1 MADVYPED
9 PALPHPALLQAD
21 CADRYAV
28 ISPEQAMPAIRAA
41 RLALGQSPVWV
52 RRLLDLRN
60 RVVAPF
66 GLKAAEMKLGEAG
79 SVGAF
84 PIVSER
90 DEQVVLGFNDRHL
103 DFRIVIDVTSAEAAG
118 SKVSVTTLVDRHN
131 AFGRL
136 YILAITPFHRLI
148 VRTTLRR
155 LADPAVVSR

>member
-1 MADVYPED
+1 MADVFPED

-21 CADRYAV
+21 WADRYAV
-28 ISPEQAMPAIRAA
+28 ISPEPAMPAIRAA
-41 RLALGQSPVWV
+41 QLALGQSPAWV

-90 DEQVVLGFNDRHL
+90 DEQVVLGFNDKHL
-103 DFRIVIDVTSAEAAG
+103 DFRIVIDVASAGAAG
-118 SKVSVTTLVDRHN
+118 SRVSVTTLVDRHN

>member
-1 MADVYPED
+1 MADVFPED

-21 CADRYAV
+21 WADRYAV
-28 ISPEQAMPAIRAA
+28 ISPEQGMPAIRAA
-41 RLALGQSPVWV
+41 QLALGQSPAWV

-60 RVVAPF
+60 RLVAPF

-90 DEQVVLGFNDRHL
+90 DEQVVLGFNDSHL
-103 DFRIVIDVTSAEAAG
+103 DFRIVIDVASAGAAG
-118 SKVSVTTLVDRHN
+118 SRVSVTTLVDRHN

-136 YILAITPFHRLI
+136 YILAVTPFHRLI
-148 VRTTLRR
+148 VKTTLGR